1 MPDLTKET
9 LILGINDGKMSP
21 LILDDSTALTYGAA
35 VDIPGITNLGLS
47 PKFVEKELRGDES
60 VLDNYSKLDYI
71 DWSFENSEISLDA
84 LAILLGGAVTAS
96 GVTPNRSQT
105 YKLNK
110 SHKPGYFKIEGKSDY
125 ADVGDAHAVLY
136 KCKANKVD
144 YSFVGED
151 YAKVSAAG
159 KAIPTKYNGDIKDI
173 VFNETAVDITTGTPP
188 GALTVATIPTDGSS
202 NVTADSNIT
211 WTFNNALRASDVHEG
226 NFMVTK
232 DDGTAVTGALSID
245 STKKVV
251 SFDPTSNLD
260 ASSTYIAIATI
271 GVHDIYGQALAA
283 NSVINFATA

>member
-1 MPDLTKET
+1 MPLAKESV
-9 LILGINDGKMSP
+9 ILGIDDAKMFP
-21 LILDDSTALTYGAA
+21 LTTDDSTELAYGAA
-35 VDIPGITNLGLS
+35 VDIPGVTSLKLS

-60 VLDNYSKLDYI
+60 ILDQYSKLDYI
-71 DWSFENSEISLDA
+71 DWSFENSVMSLDA

-173 VFNETAVDITTGTPP
+173 VFNETAVDIVTAAAP
-188 GALTVATIPTDGSS
+188 GALTVVVSPLDGAETALVGD
-202 NVTADSNIT
+202 NVT
-211 WTFNNALRASDVHEG
+211 WTFNNAIRLSDISEA
-226 NFMVTK
+226 NFMVVE
-232 DDGTAVTGALSID
+232 DDGSVVDGALSID
-245 STKKVV
+245 AAHKVV
-251 SFDPTSNLD
+251 TFNPTANLD
-260 ASSTYIAIATI
+260 ASTAYIAIATI
-271 GVHDIYGQALAA
+271 GVHDIYGQVLAA
-283 NSVINFATA
+283 NSVTNFTTTA